1 MQDRLARFRVG
12 DPRVIGTLII
22 LALSAAKAS
31 ELPDL
36 QKVIGK
42 PLKTAIDQFPGGT
55 TTYSTRPN
63 RSLYEL
69 RGWRGLSVLLF
80 DTTPVKG
87 DSVTPEQA
95 LITSVTVQFGESQ
108 RISPGQA
115 AEFLKQN
122 LGLDVITGHERY
134 DAKQNFLEYTQ
145 VGPQNR
151 TVYFEAYQIPI
162 HLKNGG
168 VELRPDHVEPIK
180 RRAAQILIR

>member
-1 MQDRLARFRVG
+1 MNVKNKPF
-12 DPRVIGTLII
+12 TI
-22 LALSAAKAS
+22 LLSVLTGFLSARAAD
-31 ELPDL
+31 LLDL

-42 PLKTAIDQFPGGT
+42 PLKTAIEQFPGGT

-63 RSLYEL
+63 RPLYEL
-69 RGWRGLSVLLF
+69 RGWRGLSFLLF

-108 RISPGQA
+108 RISPAQA

-122 LGLDVITGHERY
+122 LGIDVITGHEQY

-162 HLKNGG
+162 HFKTGG
-168 VELRPDHVEPIK
+168 VELRPDHAEPIK
-180 RRAAQILIR
+180 KRVAQILIR